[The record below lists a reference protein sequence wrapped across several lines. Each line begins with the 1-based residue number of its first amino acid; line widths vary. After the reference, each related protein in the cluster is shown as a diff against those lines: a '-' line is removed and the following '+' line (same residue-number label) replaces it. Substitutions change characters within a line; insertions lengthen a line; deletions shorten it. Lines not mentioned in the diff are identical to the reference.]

1 MPAYLRRNRP
11 ATSPADAA
19 ESKQLEQLDSGVGA
33 EPFDSRVEVAAGR
46 PEGSAVEEP
55 EVKKEVF
62 VEPKVVPAKRPRISG
77 PARDPVKLERCEA
90 FQKLA
95 SCVEELKSELAQRN
109 VEYASLVRSNAT
121 LTQENSVMACR
132 VEALEQLVKPPQAEA
147 VTENEEAQ
155 NFRDAMQANVR
166 MQDEA
171 LVGLRDTLLNSV
183 GRKRSAKLD
192 ESVLRALVKQ
202 MQESSLEM
210 RQLV

>member
-46 PEGSAVEEP
+46 PEGSAVE

-109 VEYASLVRSNAT
+109 VEYASLVQSNAT

-166 MQDEA
+166 IQDEA
-171 LVGLRDTLLNSV
+171 LVGLRDMLLNSV